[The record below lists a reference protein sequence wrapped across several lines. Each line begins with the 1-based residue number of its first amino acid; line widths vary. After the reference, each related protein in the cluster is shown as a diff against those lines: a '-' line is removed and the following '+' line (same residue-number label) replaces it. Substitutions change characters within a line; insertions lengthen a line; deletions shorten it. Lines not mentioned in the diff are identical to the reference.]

1 MTYSIVE
8 TLDFNSKS
16 MYRVS
21 DGAQIYEYIDEN
33 NLSDNVVIAKIKSSL
48 QARADLK
55 QQALDIQTEIEEN
68 TNG

>member
-1 MTYSIVE
+1 
-8 TLDFNSKS
+8 